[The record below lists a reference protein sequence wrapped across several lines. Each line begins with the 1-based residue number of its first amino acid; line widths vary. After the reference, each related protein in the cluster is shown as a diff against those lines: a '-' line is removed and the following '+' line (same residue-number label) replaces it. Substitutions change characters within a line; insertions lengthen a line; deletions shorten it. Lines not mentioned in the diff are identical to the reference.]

1 MERSRTPELVAGIV
15 LVIIGTAYLAAYI
28 VPELG
33 RFVVLAIGIGI
44 LVLYAATRA
53 PAALIAGCIVTG
65 VGAGIVL
72 ASYIEGQAGGGWFL
86 VSLGGGFLLAWFI
99 GRFLAVEETRVWPLI
114 PGMILVLVGAA
125 LLPGAGWAVALIAIG
140 LGFVVAGLG
149 SRSANGTSSRVPRWM
164 PDGWGW
170 SNPAA
175 APPAAPPAIP
185 VPPAAPPRA
194 PLADA
199 PGADSGDGAGLAE
212 APQVRDDVP
221 AHDLQAPHVPD
232 VADADDRVV

>member
-1 MERSRTPELVAGIV
+1 MERSRTPELIAGIV
-15 LVIIGTAYLAAYI
+15 LVIIGTAYLAAYV

-44 LVLYAATRA
+44 LVLFAATRA

-65 VGAGIVL
+65 IGAGVVL
-72 ASYIEGQAGGGWFL
+72 SSFIEGQAGGGWFL
-86 VSLGGGFLLAWFI
+86 VSLGGGFLLAWLI

-114 PGMILVLVGAA
+114 PGVILVLIGAA

-149 SRSANGTSSRVPRWM
+149 GRSAGAASSPAPRWM

-170 SNPAA
+170 SNPPA
-175 APPAAPPAIP
+175 APPAASMPPGP
-185 VPPAAPPRA
+185 VA
-194 PLADA
+194 ADA
-199 PGADSGDGAGLAE
+199 ASGDRAGLAE
-212 APQVRDDVP
+212 PPQMGDDV
-221 AHDLQAPHVPD
+221 AAQDLQAPNVPG
-232 VADADDRVV
+232 VPDADDRVV